1 MEEIGE
7 QNEESGR
14 SEEIEETG
22 QTEEIEGG

>member
-22 QTEEIEGG
+22 QTEEIEEG